1 MDSGRE
7 RSTET
12 AANSLIYFVE
22 SGFNEKKVSAVAFID
37 MKSAFDSVW
46 HLDLDYI

>member
-12 AANSLIYFVE
+12 AAHSLIYFVE
-22 SGFNEKKVSAVAFID
+22 SGFNEKKVSAAAFID
-37 MKSAFDSVW
+37 MTGAFDSVW
-46 HLDLDYI
+46 HLDLGYI